1 MNGVVDTGMEDI
13 LLRSKTVFSLKDG
26 KAVPIDASGNTIYGH
41 GTSEPMSV
49 NEWVKGQM
57 EVAPH
62 LFKPSEGAGSSHKS
76 RLNSTGAQTMSSI
89 EKLELGF
96 AK

>member
-1 MNGVVDTGMEDI
+1 M
-13 LLRSKTVFSLKDG
+13 VFSLKDG
-26 KAVPIDASGNTIYGH
+26 KAVPIDTSGNTIFGH

-62 LFKPSEGAGSSHKS
+62 LFKASKGSGSQHGTRINSAGGKK
-76 RLNSTGAQTMSSI
+76 MISI